1 MDAEKYSFAVNMVN
15 EIKLQVQN
23 DTWHGT
29 LRHESFTEKFIEQVS
44 RSHYFIDAGAEFG
57 FYTWL
62 ALKYMPNDAKI
73 VAFEPEIERFIALEQ
88 ALAPFD
94 LVSVYPHALA
104 ECEKNIVLYKQSK
117 VHSATIDKDLSQAK
131 DVTPCESFTS
141 HAVAIDT
148 FLADDINRID
158 IVKMDIEGAEIFA
171 FQGMQEMLSLQK
183 AHIFMEVHE
192 AYVESCY
199 RGGMNI
205 MCEMIKDNN
214 YAIYICDAIACT
226 PSSLTGRVYIAPPAD
241 LA

>member
-1 MDAEKYSFAVNMVN
+1 MNSEKYTFAVKMVN

-23 DTWHGT
+23 DTWYGT
-29 LRHESFTEKFIEQVS
+29 LRHESFTEKFIEQIS
-44 RSHYFIDAGAEFG
+44 KSHYFIDAGAEFG

-62 ALKYMPNDAKI
+62 ALKHMPKDGKI
-73 VAFEPEIERFIALEQ
+73 LAFEPEIERFIALEQ

-104 ECEKNIVLYKQSK
+104 ECEKKIVLYKQSK

-205 MCEMIKDNN
+205 MRKMIESNN
-214 YAIYICDAIACT
+214 YAIYSCNGCT
-226 PSSLTGRVYIAPPAD
+226 CTRSALAGRVYIAPKAD
-241 LA
+241 LV